1 MAQYKSASG
10 RKKTTT
16 RTSTSKKNSKK
27 RTKQEYALLRDIQ
40 AIVVIALGVFLFVC
54 NFNIAGS
61 FGSAVSGFMF
71 GVFGLLNYIAPLFA
85 VALFLYFQLAGG
97 SCNSVCV
104 KNVISLSLLFL
115 LIDMIVDLISGISKT
130 IDKYSISEIYKYSST
145 ERKGGGVIAGSL
157 DYALLNAVNMAGT
170 IIIISMLILVLLI
183 VLTGKSIIDG
193 IREGSQNIRDNAD
206 ANREIKA
213 ELYNDRKLEIQK
225 RREEERL
232 KREELRA
239 KQKEARE
246 KESLERKEIKSDEAV
261 LKRNKKAVGVTFN
274 TTLSD
279 NAEKVNGDVTN
290 ANTNDDIHEINLN
303 GFSPST
309 LEFTSSNTMDTV
321 VVPETEDIDIF
332 EEEEVASAV
341 NVSPNIGVSREETC
355 STKVSNPI
363 SASMPKAAETQPIIV
378 NKPVSS
384 SAYVFPPRTLLK
396 KGEKKSSNSKAY
408 IDQTARKL
416 EETLSIFGVEAT
428 VTNTSQGPTVTR
440 FELQPKMGTK
450 VSRIK
455 NLSDDIKL
463 NLAASEIRIEA
474 PIPGKAAIG
483 IEVPNKEAEP
493 VLFRDLID
501 TDEYNKFNSNLAFAV
516 GKDISGKTIVYGI
529 DNFPHLLI
537 AGATGSGKSVCINT
551 LIMSILY
558 KANPDDVK
566 LVMIDPKVVELSVYN
581 GIPHLLLPV
590 VTDVKK
596 ASATLAF
603 AVNEMHERYKKFAD
617 FGARDISGY
626 NKAVAEKGEGQ
637 LYPKLP
643 HIVIIVDEV
652 ADLMLQERKNVE
664 DSICSLAQ
672 LARAA
677 GIHLIIATQRPSVD
691 VITGLI
697 KANMPSR
704 IAFAVSSGVDSR
716 TILDMNGAEEL
727 LGKGDMLFFPKGLK
741 KPVRLQGGFVSDKEV
756 SDVVNFIKAQGIASY
771 DDDIEAKIQTCSSS
785 GAGASAQSGDSAGG
799 DENDELFKDA
809 GFFIIDSNKASIGWL
824 QRKFKIGFNRAARV
838 MDQLAEANVVGPDAG
853 TKPREILM
861 SREQFE
867 NYLEEYGG

>member
-97 SCNSVCV
+97 SCNSICV

-309 LEFTSSNTMDTV
+309 LEFTSSNTVDTV

-341 NVSPNIGVSREETC
+341 NVSPNIGISREETC

-363 SASMPKAAETQPIIV
+363 SDLRPKAAETQPIIV

-529 DNFPHLLI
+529 ENFPHLLI

-785 GAGASAQSGDSAGG
+785 GAGASAQSSDSAGG

>member
-309 LEFTSSNTMDTV
+309 LEFTSSNTVDTV

-341 NVSPNIGVSREETC
+341 NVSPNIGISREETC

-363 SASMPKAAETQPIIV
+363 SDSRPKATETQTIIV

-529 DNFPHLLI
+529 ENFPHLLI

>member
-1 MAQYKSASG
+1 MAQYKSTSG

-61 FGSAVSGFMF
+61 LGSAVSGFMF
-71 GVFGLLNYIAPLFA
+71 GVFGLLNYIAPLFI

-157 DYALLNAVNMAGT
+157 DYVLLNAVNMAGT
-170 IIIISMLILVLLI
+170 VIIISMLILVLLI

-239 KQKEARE
+239 KQKEARQ

-274 TTLSD
+274 TTLSE
-279 NAEKVNGDVTN
+279 NAEKVSGDVSN
-290 ANTNDDIHEINLN
+290 ATANDDIHEINLN

-309 LEFTSSNTMDTV
+309 LEFTSSNTVDTTS
-321 VVPETEDIDIF
+321 VPEAEDVDIF
-332 EEEEVASAV
+332 AEEDVAPAV
-341 NVSPNIGVSREETC
+341 NASPNIGFSREDTYNA
-355 STKVSNPI
+355 KVSNPI
-363 SASMPKAAETQPIIV
+363 PDSRPKTAETQPIIV
-378 NKPVSS
+378 NKPLSS

-408 IDQTARKL
+408 IEQTARKL

-529 DNFPHLLI
+529 ENFPHLLI

-626 NKAVAEKGEGQ
+626 NKAVAEKGEDQ
-637 LYPKLP
+637 LYSKLP

-785 GAGASAQSGDSAGG
+785 SSGGSAQFGDSAGG
-799 DENDELFKDA
+799 DENDELFRDA

>member
-309 LEFTSSNTMDTV
+309 LEFTSSNTVDTV

-785 GAGASAQSGDSAGG
+785 SSGASAQSGDSAGG

>member
-1 MAQYKSASG
+1 MAQYKSSSG

-16 RTSTSKKNSKK
+16 NTSTSKKNSKK

-40 AIVVIALGVFLFVC
+40 AIVAVALGVFLFIC

-61 FGSAVSGFMF
+61 LGSAVSGFLF
-71 GVFGLLNYIAPLFA
+71 GVFGLLNYVAPLFV
-85 VALFLYFQLAGG
+85 VALFLYYQLAGG
-97 SCNSVCV
+97 SCNSTCV

-130 IDKYSISEIYKYSST
+130 IDKYSLAEIYKYSST

-157 DYALLNAVNMAGT
+157 DYVLLKAVNMAGT
-170 IIIISMLILVLLI
+170 VIIISMLILVLLI
-183 VLTGKSIIDG
+183 VLTGKSVIDG
-193 IREGSQNIRDNAD
+193 IRESSQNIKENAD

-232 KREELRA
+232 RREELRA
-239 KQKEARE
+239 QQKEARE
-246 KESLERKEIKSDEAV
+246 KENLDKKEIKSDEAV

-274 TTLSD
+274 TTLPD
-279 NAEKVNGDVTN
+279 NTKKVDVNLTSKS
-290 ANTNDDIHEINLN
+290 DDIHEINLN
-303 GFSPST
+303 GFTPST
-309 LEFTSSNTMDTV
+309 LEFTSPNTVD
-321 VVPETEDIDIF
+321 
-332 EEEEVASAV
+332 
-341 NVSPNIGVSREETC
+341 
-355 STKVSNPI
+355 TKVVTEAEDVDTFTEEDVTPVTNASPDIGFSRVESAGVKALNP
-363 SASMPKAAETQPIIV
+363 STASMPKAAETQPVIV

-396 KGEKKSSNSKAY
+396 KGEKKSSSSKAY
-408 IDQTARKL
+408 IEQTARKL
-416 EETLSIFGVEAT
+416 EETLSIFGVDAT

-440 FELQPKMGTK
+440 YELQPKIGTK

-516 GKDISGKTIVYGI
+516 GKDIAGKTIVYGI

-596 ASATLAF
+596 ASATLAY

-626 NKAVAEKGEGQ
+626 NKIVTEKGEDQ

-716 TILDMNGAEEL
+716 TILDMVGAEEL

-756 SDVVNFIKAQGIASY
+756 SDVVDFIKAQGIASY

-785 GAGASAQSGDSAGG
+785 GSGAGAQSGDAAGG
-799 DENDELFKDA
+799 DGNDELFRDA
-809 GFFIIDSNKASIGWL
+809 GFFIIESNKASIGWL

-838 MDQLAEANVVGPDAG
+838 MDQLADANVVGPDAG